1 MLNDY
6 WWAPEVRE
14 RAGGERGEVAA
25 KIFLKSFLSSL
36 FFSFSSFLFF
46 LILTISVM
54 VLSHVMVLVRV
65 GILIFIII
73 VITVIILILI
83 SIRTPEAGMKSPIT
97 VKGGSKDLRWY

>member
-1 MLNDY
+1 
-6 WWAPEVRE
+6 
-14 RAGGERGEVAA
+14 
-25 KIFLKSFLSSL
+25 
-36 FFSFSSFLFF
+36 
-46 LILTISVM
+46 M

-97 VKGGSKDLRWY
+97 VKGGSKDLR